1 MPALAGLPRLRSV
14 RARTTALAAVLVTAA
29 LTLGSMA
36 LVTTLDRSL
45 TRAGD
50 DLSRSR
56 VEDLATLAVAGGPPR
71 TLPNLGDDA
80 VAQVVA
86 ADGSVVSASP
96 NIEGA
101 GPISRFSP
109 APGEPTVRTMTGV
122 PDDDETEDYRVWV
135 QRVPTG
141 NGALTVYV
149 GRSLESTQEV
159 IARLTA
165 SLLVG
170 LPLVIA
176 LLAGAIWVLV
186 GRALRPVENI
196 RSEVAAI
203 SHRGLDRRVPVPATA
218 DEFSRLAETMNSM
231 LARLEAANAQQ
242 QDFVANASHDLQS
255 PLASLR
261 AQLDVALAH
270 PETAD
275 WRATA
280 TALHAEADRMERLV
294 RDLLFL
300 ARADAGES
308 GRPSELVDL
317 DDVVLEES
325 ARVRTAC
332 PSFVDTSR
340 VTAAP
345 VRGSRDD
352 LARLVRNLLENAR
365 EHAESL
371 IDVTLSNGPRG
382 VTLTVEDDGP
392 GVPAEHV
399 DRVFDRF
406 YRADEARSRSESRT
420 GLGLAIVRS
429 IAERHQGSVELV
441 DGGRGARFVV
451 RLPSV

>member
-1 MPALAGLPRLRSV
+1 M
-14 RARTTALAAVLVTAA
+14 TAA
-29 LTLGSMA
+29 LTLGSLV

-56 VEDLATLAVAGGPPR
+56 VEDLAALAAAGGLPR
-71 TLPNLGDDA
+71 TLTNLGDDA
-80 VAQVVA
+80 VAQVVVA
-86 ADGSVVSASP
+86 RDGSVLSASP
-96 NIEGA
+96 NIDGV

-109 APGEPTVRTMTGV
+109 IPGELAVRTLTDV

-135 QRVPTG
+135 QRVPTDD
-141 NGALTVYV
+141 GAVTVYV

-159 IARLTA
+159 IARLTT

-176 LLAGAIWVLV
+176 LLAGTMWVLV
-186 GRALRPVENI
+186 GRALKPVEDI

-203 SHRGLDRRVPVPATA
+203 SHRELDRRVPVPATE
-218 DEFSRLAETMNSM
+218 DEVSRLAETMNSM
-231 LARLEAANAQQ
+231 LARLEAASEQQ

-270 PETAD
+270 PETTD

-280 TALHAEADRMERLV
+280 LALHAEADRMERLV

-300 ARADAGES
+300 AREDSAGS
-308 GRPSELVDL
+308 ARRLELLDL
-317 DDVVLEES
+317 DDVVLEEA
-325 ARVRTAC
+325 ARVRVGCAARVNTAG
-332 PSFVDTSR
+332 

-371 IDVTLSNGPRG
+371 IDVTLSNGPAG
-382 VTLTVEDDGP
+382 ITLTVEDDGP
-392 GVPAEHV
+392 GVAAEHV
-399 DRVFDRF
+399 DRVFERF
-406 YRADEARSRSESRT
+406 YSADEARSRSASRT
-420 GLGLAIVRS
+420 GLGLAIVRAV
-429 IAERHQGSVELV
+429 AERHQGSVELV

-451 RLPSV
+451 RLPPA